1 MAGARQCLALLMRA
15 FSIKFVIIYVFDL
28 RTALR
33 LVCDAVHIL
42 ILLEKCMH
50 ALDNV
55 ALSAELSCTGLCW
68 VTLYFQNRNDGAGLK
83 SSRNRGSDWKP
94 S

>member
-15 FSIKFVIIYVFDL
+15 FSIKFVVIYMFDL

-42 ILLEKCMH
+42 ILLEKLRTACMRWIMLH
-50 ALDNV
+50 SL
-55 ALSAELSCTGLCW
+55 LSSAAQDC
-68 VTLYFQNRNDGAGLK
+68 AG
-83 SSRNRGSDWKP
+83 
-94 S
+94 